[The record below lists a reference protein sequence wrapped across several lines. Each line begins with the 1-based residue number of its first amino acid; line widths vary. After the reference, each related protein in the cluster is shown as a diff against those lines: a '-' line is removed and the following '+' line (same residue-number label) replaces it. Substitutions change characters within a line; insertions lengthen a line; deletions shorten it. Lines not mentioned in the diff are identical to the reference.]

1 MADAISSAIDSAEQ
15 VIHSRKAT
23 REATQ
28 LENRGALAL
37 EALADDV
44 TRLHAEMRAIR
55 YLLAG
60 IAAKR

>member
-1 MADAISSAIDSAEQ
+1 MADAISAAIDSAEQ

-28 LENRGALAL
+28 LEFRGALAL

-44 TRLHAEMRAIR
+44 TRLHAEMRVIR

-60 IAAKR
+60 IAAKK